1 MPLDNGHER
10 QDRQDLGGVGNFPEI
25 EERACNSSR
34 RRIKTRVASANMQK
48 VLALVAVILMSACN
62 AAVGVSGGVQVPRD
76 AATTCAEH
84 CSSLGL
90 QLSAVAIMANNV
102 GCVCQPRNATQV
114 ASASDYSAGTS
125 AGMATIAMQQA
136 EEEQRNARNQ
146 RQTTR

>member
-1 MPLDNGHER
+1 
-10 QDRQDLGGVGNFPEI
+10 
-25 EERACNSSR
+25 
-34 RRIKTRVASANMQK
+34 MQK
-48 VLALVAVILMSACN
+48 MLAFVPVVLMSACN

-102 GCVCQPRNATQV
+102 GCVCQPRNGAPVAAT
-114 ASASDYSAGTS
+114 ASDYSAGTS

-136 EEEQRNARNQ
+136 EASERAARNQ
-146 RQTTR
+146 QQTTR